1 MEAFS
6 YQQNQAFLV
15 DSAGLTTTPFEML
28 LPPPQVGEMSNNSFS
43 SFPFYFS
50 PEAIL
55 EVSAIDASAYQ
66 SSSSLD
72 TSSKAPSSESK
83 MTLSWV
89 VTEPHDEVVQKQEVS
104 MEKKRKIGHGTCL
117 SSGQTKDVKERKS
130 RKQRKPNGD
139 LKGKEDKKSNDEVSK
154 ATKAG
159 EEPPP
164 GFIHVRA
171 RRGQAT
177 DSHSLAE
184 RARREKIRGRMKM
197 LQGLVPGC
205 DKVNGKALMLDE
217 IINYVRSLQN
227 QVEFLSAKLMLYDF
241 GGDIDDSM
249 NILEKMGI
257 IPQQVPFG
265 NQTTHIQAPS
275 FENATNNYQ
284 IKDPSVPLLLNCQ
297 QPTAFS
303 QDGDSFMVQVGEQR
317 QQFLNQVDFTNM
329 CSFQ

>member
-205 DKVNGKALMLDE
+205 DK
-217 IINYVRSLQN
+217 N